1 MHGVALSQTRLSDWH
16 CDFHADPWQIQ
27 QQFCFRKAIVGLS
40 VPGFLVPGDPRL
52 LFVLFWSIF
61 WQSGVEA
68 TLGLLW
74 NKVLS
79 PPLLPWVLRLV
90 FSLLPKKAVELSQS
104 KLLRPLPFPYQTWA
118 AQWILV
124 TTWLIHRSGYIAGQA
139 ESSKH
144 NKDGCQ
150 SLDEDGE
157 SVIQVLVLFLGT
169 GVVSMKVLQPWVLL
183 G

>member
-1 MHGVALSQTRLSDWH
+1 MISKESACNVGDPGSISGLGRIPGEGNGNPLQYSCLENSRDIGAWRVTIHGVALSQTRLSDWH
-16 CDFHADPWQIQ
+16 CAFHADPWQIQ
-27 QQFCFRKAIVGLS
+27 QQFCFRKAIIGLLG
-40 VPGFLVPGDPRL
+40 PGFLVPGDPRL

-79 PPLLPWVLRLV
+79 PPLLPWVLRFV

-118 AQWILV
+118 AQ
-124 TTWLIHRSGYIAGQA
+124 
-139 ESSKH
+139 
-144 NKDGCQ
+144 
-150 SLDEDGE
+150 
-157 SVIQVLVLFLGT
+157 
-169 GVVSMKVLQPWVLL
+169 
-183 G
+183 